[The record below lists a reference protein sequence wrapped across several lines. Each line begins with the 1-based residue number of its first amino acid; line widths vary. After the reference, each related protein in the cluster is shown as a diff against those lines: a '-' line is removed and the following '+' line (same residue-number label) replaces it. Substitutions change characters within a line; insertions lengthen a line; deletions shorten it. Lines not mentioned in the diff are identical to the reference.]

1 LVGTWCRA
9 VARAR
14 YSRGAEF
21 RSQKAVLVN
30 GILSQYMLRT
40 ILAATAMVLV
50 VLLALAGLFEFI
62 AELDDTQGD
71 YQTPRVILYTLL
83 RLPQLAFEMLPVAA
97 LIGSLLGLGGLAAS
111 SEIVV
116 MRSAG
121 LSVNQ
126 LAGMVAVTGFA
137 LLVFTGLL
145 GEFIGPPL
153 DYYARN
159 MRLEARYEQDDD
171 RLGNETWVR
180 DGPVILHLERVSSE
194 FEFGS
199 IYLFLLDE
207 HNGLAS
213 IARAENS
220 GIDDDDRW
228 ILENL
233 RETRFRDDGVQ
244 VVESSVAVESFDID
258 AEVLGISLVK
268 PQSLSGRGLMS
279 YVAYLKRNSLDSR
292 RYETELWYRVA
303 RTATVMIM
311 PILALAFVFGPLRTG
326 GAGARLMIGVVIGLA
341 YYLASEM
348 LANSGQVFNFEPAVI
363 AWLPSVTLAIVT
375 VFALHRVR

>member
-1 LVGTWCRA
+1 MT
-9 VARAR
+9 
-14 YSRGAEF
+14 
-21 RSQKAVLVN
+21 
-30 GILSQYMLRT
+30 GILSQYMMRA
-40 ILAATAMVLV
+40 IIAATALVLI

-62 AELDDTQGD
+62 AELDDIQGN
-71 YQTPRVILYTLL
+71 YQTPRVVLYTLL
-83 RLPQLAFEMLPVAA
+83 RLPQLAFEMLPVAV
-97 LIGSLLGLGGLAAS
+97 LIGSLLALGGLAAN
-111 SEIVV
+111 SEIIV

-121 LSVNQ
+121 LSIRR
-126 LAGMVAVTGFA
+126 LSGMVAITGFT

-159 MRLEARYEQDDD
+159 MRLQARFEQEDD

-180 DGPVILHLERVSSE
+180 DGPVMLHLERVSAE
-194 FEFGS
+194 FEFGNV
-199 IYLFLLDE
+199 YMFLLDE
-207 HNGLAS
+207 EGGLAA
-213 IARAENS
+213 IAKADNS

-233 RETRFRDDGVQ
+233 KETRFQDDSVQ
-244 VVESSVAVESFDID
+244 VVESSIAVESFNID

-268 PQSLSGRGLMS
+268 PQSLSGQGLTS
-279 YVAYLKRNSLDSR
+279 YISYLKRNSLDSR

-311 PILALAFVFGPLRTG
+311 PVLALAFVFGSLRTG

-348 LANSGQVFNFEPAVI
+348 LANSGQVFNLNPALV
-363 AWLPSVTLAIVT
+363 AWLPSLALAVVTL
-375 VFALHRVR
+375 FALNRVR

>member
-1 LVGTWCRA
+1 M
-9 VARAR
+9 
-14 YSRGAEF
+14 
-21 RSQKAVLVN
+21 N
-30 GILSQYMLRT
+30 GILSQYMMRT
-40 ILAATAMVLV
+40 ILAATALVLV

-62 AELDDTQGD
+62 AELDDTRGD

-97 LIGSLLGLGGLAAS
+97 LIGALMGLGALAAN

-121 LSVNQ
+121 ISIRKMS
-126 LAGMVAVTGFA
+126 GMVAMTGGV

-153 DYYARN
+153 DYFARN
-159 MRLEARYEQDDD
+159 MRLEARYGQDED
-171 RLGNETWVR
+171 RLGNATWVR
-180 DGPVILHLERVSSE
+180 DGSVILHLERVSSE

-220 GIDDDDRW
+220 GIDKDDRW
-228 ILENL
+228 VLENL
-233 RETRFRDDGVQ
+233 RETRFEDNAVRVF
-244 VVESSVAVESFDID
+244 ESSLAVEDFNID
-258 AEVLGISLVK
+258 AETLGISLVK
-268 PQSLSGRGLMS
+268 PQSLSGRGLVS
-279 YVAYLKRNSLDSR
+279 YIGYLKRNSLDAR
-292 RYETELWYRVA
+292 RYETELWYRIA
-303 RTATVMIM
+303 RTATVLIM
-311 PILALAFVFGPLRTG
+311 PVLALAFVFGSLRTG

-363 AWLPSVTLAIVT
+363 AWLPSALLAIVT
-375 VFALHRVR
+375 LVALSRIR